1 MTAAAFDTCAAAERL
16 RDAGFDE
23 RQAEAAVT
31 VVHEAVGAEQDPP
44 ATKVDLDAAI
54 AGLETRL
61 RIDLATTTDLQALE
75 GRMRAELGTIRT
87 TIGLRPARRRLL
99 RHRPSRVR
107 APLMLAKA
115 PRLARTSFH
124 RAPRTWVPR
133 AW

>member
-75 GRMRAELGTIRT
+75 GRMRAELGTVRW
-87 TIGLRPARRRLL
+87 TIGLLAAFVFAIGLRVSGLL
-99 RHRPSRVR
+99 
-107 APLMLAKA
+107 
-115 PRLARTSFH
+115 
-124 RAPRTWVPR
+124 
-133 AW
+133 